1 MTFNNTSLR
10 KKDLET
16 NEEFHGDFLFLCALG
31 NVTPVWFR
39 GAGQD
44 PDWVWPDLG
53 DVLWAAVSV
62 DWALCR
68 CDGATTET
76 GELFP

>member
-16 NEEFHGDFLFLCALG
+16 NEEFPGDFLFLCALG

-53 DVLWAAVSV
+53 DVL
-62 DWALCR
+62 
-68 CDGATTET
+68 
-76 GELFP
+76 